1 VTSFASHW
9 PSARPHLQHAL
20 LKLALVRVSVATGAG
35 QILPVIDGGRFWFEL
50 CRLLVTVAARNR
62 DVSIGEHKV
71 GFLVTSQRERRGL
84 VGFQIV
90 AALASIEI
98 RRSRELPSMLI
109 AVAVGAVLEFDLE
122 QCVFAPGNV
131 ALRAL
136 QPGMPTL
143 QRIGR

>member
-1 VTSFASHW
+1 M
-9 PSARPHLQHAL
+9 
-20 LKLALVRVSVATGAG
+20 
-35 QILPVIDGGRFWFEL
+35 IDRHRFGFEL
-50 CRLLVTVAARNR
+50 SGLFVTIAARNR
-62 DVSIGEHKV
+62 DVSVGEREV
-71 GFLVTSQRERRGL
+71 GFFVTSQRERRGL